1 VSGEVPAGGAS
12 GFGGSTPPSGGA
24 GGSAPVPVAV
34 GHEDPYVESRLYA
47 PAGLIP
53 TPSER
58 ALEREW
64 AAYLA
69 AVGVPAGTAA
79 GAGASAGESAD
90 ASAGAAAGEGR
101 R

>member
-1 VSGEVPAGGAS
+1 
-12 GFGGSTPPSGGA
+12 STPPSGGA

-69 AVGVPAGTAA
+69 AVGAPAGTA
-79 GAGASAGESAD
+79 AGASAGESAG